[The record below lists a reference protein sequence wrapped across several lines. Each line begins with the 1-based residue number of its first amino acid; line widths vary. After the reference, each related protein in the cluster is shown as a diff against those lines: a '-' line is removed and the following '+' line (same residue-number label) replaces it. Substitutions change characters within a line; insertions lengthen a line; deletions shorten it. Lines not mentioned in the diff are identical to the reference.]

1 VVKFQPR
8 GDLVRGSVM
17 EPIRTDGVVT
27 ALSPKPLQ
35 MAVPIAETG
44 GRCDAWDSD
53 FGKNYWF
60 DVDGP
65 WPIEP
70 PDPVRYREGAIAD
83 PGIVNVFG
91 QTAVKR
97 NVFPAPANGPP
108 AGKNLRTSLALQA
121 WVKNVAFAKAVW
133 IDVHVFDRTGARIAA
148 ATFGLSW
155 QASDGGFGDLFG
167 FNGDVYQGL
176 TATPGS
182 VSPRRNAWL
191 IPYRLYYAVEDRLY
205 TDAVLHQLEVVDDAV
220 A

>member
-1 VVKFQPR
+1 
-8 GDLVRGSVM
+8 
-17 EPIRTDGVVT
+17 
-27 ALSPKPLQ
+27 
-35 MAVPIAETG
+35 
-44 GRCDAWDSD
+44 
-53 FGKNYWF
+53 
-60 DVDGP
+60 
-65 WPIEP
+65 
-70 PDPVRYREGAIAD
+70 VRYREGAIAD

-97 NVFPAPANGPP
+97 NVLPAPANGPP

-182 VSPRRNAWL
+182 VSPKPNAWL